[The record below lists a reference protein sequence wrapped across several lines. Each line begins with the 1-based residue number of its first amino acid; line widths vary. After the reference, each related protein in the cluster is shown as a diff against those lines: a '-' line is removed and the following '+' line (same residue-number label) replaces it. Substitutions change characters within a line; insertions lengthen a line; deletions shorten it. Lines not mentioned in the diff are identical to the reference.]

1 MNLRSKNIRSINTK
15 DLVLWATLGIFFGLD
30 RSAKLWA
37 LHVCQQPMALTSWCH
52 CDLVVNRGVSFGLLH
67 GQEWWLF
74 AAVTVLVMGIMA
86 LVARRA
92 YVRARE
98 GYSIAGELF
107 ILVGAF
113 SNLIDRF
120 MYDGVIDFMVLS
132 CRFGTW
138 PAYNL
143 ADAMI
148 VGGALYLLITS
159 SREVVRS

>member
-1 MNLRSKNIRSINTK
+1 MNVRYV
-15 DLVLWATLGIFFGLD
+15 VLWATLGVFFGLD
-30 RSAKLWA
+30 RIAKLWA
-37 LHVCQQPMALTSWCH
+37 LHACEQPMALTSWCH
-52 CDLVVNRGVSFGLLH
+52 CDLVMNRGVSFGLFH
-67 GQEWWLF
+67 SQEWIMF

-86 LVARRA
+86 LVACRA
-92 YVRARE
+92 YVRSRE
-98 GYSIAGELF
+98 GFSIAGELF

-120 MYDGVIDFMVLS
+120 MYDGVIDFMVLT

-148 VGGALYLLITS
+148 VGGAIYLLITS
-159 SREVVRS
+159 SQEVVRS